1 MIESD
6 GGFRNLTYLDGAC
19 VILFLVSSSYGPN
32 KSRIHIYHH
41 GFPAPTMLKEKH
53 TYTTYD
59 EFINNA
65 PVSEDDINFFSA
77 IPCAKPFLN
86 NPSTY
91 RVIPFLPRFD
101 RGEEDTTDRFF
112 SNVINT
118 PDTVPRLVAVVRR
131 PELNP
136 LAAVLS
142 ARGSGTED
150 EKSTRS
156 PTPPPPPPA
165 AAVQNSPPA
174 EDADFLLLLQLG
186 PSLSGFRDTVHGGVL
201 ATLLDE
207 TLSNCVEAF
216 RQDMPVNGGESRP
229 RLYTARLQLSFRS
242 PVETPGVI
250 IVKAWLKRVEGR
262 KWFLEG
268 QVVGEDGT
276 VRAEAQSLWVMEKAT
291 RGKQAALL

>member
-1 MIESD
+1 
-6 GGFRNLTYLDGAC
+6 
-19 VILFLVSSSYGPN
+19 
-32 KSRIHIYHH
+32 
-41 GFPAPTMLKEKH
+41 MLKEKH

-112 SNVINT
+112 TETLASGS
-118 PDTVPRLVAVVRR
+118 RHGSWRR
-131 PELNP
+131 
-136 LAAVLS
+136 S
-142 ARGSGTED
+142 
-150 EKSTRS
+150 
-156 PTPPPPPPA
+156 
-165 AAVQNSPPA
+165 
-174 EDADFLLLLQLG
+174 
-186 PSLSGFRDTVHGGVL
+186 